1 MELFDLYTKDRE
13 KTGLTI
19 ERGKQLPDGRYHI
32 VVHICIFD
40 SKGKMLIPQRQP
52 FKAGWPDM
60 WDVSVGGSAVAGESS
75 QTAAERE
82 VLEELGCEISLK
94 NNRPVLTIHF
104 DQGFDDIYTVEKD
117 LNVETLSLQP
127 EEVKAVKWAALDE
140 ILQMID
146 EGVFIPYHKELIRL
160 LIYMRNHRG
169 TFLK

>member
-40 SKGKMLIPQRQP
+40 SKGKMLIQQRQP

-82 VLEELGCEISLK
+82 VLEELGCKISLM

-117 LNVETLSLQP
+117 LNVETLVLQT

-160 LIYMRNHRG
+160 LFYMRNHRG